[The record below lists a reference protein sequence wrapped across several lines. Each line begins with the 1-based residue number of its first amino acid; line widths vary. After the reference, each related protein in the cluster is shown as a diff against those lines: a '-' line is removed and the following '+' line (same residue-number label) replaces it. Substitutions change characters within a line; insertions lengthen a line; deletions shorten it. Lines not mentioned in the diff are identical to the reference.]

1 MFPALIVG
9 IIKEFTVKFV
19 YTPLVPDIVPLDKF
33 VETKLFIV
41 LVGAYTDPELIVF
54 EDIFVAVKF
63 VNTPLP
69 LDKFVE
75 TKFVIVL
82 VGA

>member
-1 MFPALIVG
+1 MFPVVIDGV
-9 IIKEFTVKFV
+9 IKLVTVK
-19 YTPLVPDIVPLDKF
+19 L
-33 VETKLFIV
+33 
-41 LVGAYTDPELIVF
+41 
-54 EDIFVAVKF
+54 

-69 LDKFVE
+69 IVLEIADKFPVDTFVE